1 MKKFMKVCLITGAI
15 LFGAGIIV
23 TIVGAF
29 NVDGGVHRVKKVI
42 VNGSHIFDF
51 ESHNGNII
59 KNEVWDD
66 DYCEPN
72 CDKDHEHNHER
83 RHGNESNHRRHGGQG
98 PYGHHRNDAI
108 DCEEVLSLDG
118 IKSISINIEGS
129 ETEIVGRND
138 ISGVVIPSC
147 CNGVTY
153 RYDEDELEIYIIK
166 CDDNGIVYIP
176 ENIENKELDIT
187 TNGSGVVVDSITA
200 MELDAD
206 VAGADFNFLGSV
218 TTKLDVSC
226 TGGNVVMEL
235 DNDLEIYDVEVECMA
250 GKVVVGNEDYSGIF
264 VDQSIK
270 RGNNKKIDVECSA
283 GNVEI
288 REAESL

>member
-23 TIVGAF
+23 TTVGAF
-29 NVDGGVHRVKKVI
+29 NVDGGVHHVKKFI
-42 VNGSHIFDF
+42 VNGRHIFDY

-66 DYCEPN
+66 DYCEPG
-72 CDKDHEHNHER
+72 CDKNHEHNHER
-83 RHGNESNHRRHGGQG
+83 RHGEHGT
-98 PYGHHRNDAI
+98 YGNHRNDAI
-108 DCEEVLSLDG
+108 DCEEVLSLEG

-129 ETEIVGRND
+129 DTEIVGRND

-147 CNGVTY
+147 CNGVSY

-166 CDDNGIVYIP
+166 CDDDAIVYIP
-176 ENIENKELDIT
+176 ENIENKELEIT
-187 TNGSGVVVDSITA
+187 TNGSNVVVDNITA
-200 MELDAD
+200 MEFDAE

-226 TGGNVVMEL
+226 TGGNVVVEL
-235 DNDLEIYDVEVECMA
+235 DNDLELYDVEVECMA
-250 GKVVVGNEDYSGIF
+250 GEVVVGNEDYSGIF

-288 REAESL
+288 TGAESL